1 MKYALRNGTRWEET
15 SFQDQFLEK
24 LYGGL
29 AGRMLV
35 KVIVCPRLFFQIGG
49 MAFRYPFV
57 PLYDSGLCRKDT
69 GFLPPSGKNEHYFV

>member
-35 KVIVCPRLFFQIGG
+35 KVIVCPGISRLGG
-49 MAFRYPFV
+49 W
-57 PLYDSGLCRKDT
+57 LLDT
-69 GFLPPSGKNEHYFV
+69 R